1 MSRRLVR
8 ELEKEY
14 EVEDRSALAM
24 TAVDCLQIEE
34 QCKLVADIIREIPDK
49 FWGTDEG
56 SNRYIVIGQCPR
68 TSGRVTNFTS
78 LFPNCSLLLAHLIQL
93 VQPEPIPYTT
103 VSIRSGP
110 GKPPHRDARNSH
122 APSTILGLSD
132 YSKGRLWIEHPE
144 GTVPGWAPG
153 SPDTHYGFFHCIRHK
168 AILFSGKTLLHGTER
183 WNDGERIIVNAWCP
197 QLATSN
203 TEYFNTILHLR
214 GMQPPRKGSDL
225 DEFSLSTFY
234 GHHVV
239 RQLTLGQ
246 TLQPPPPDLT
256 VFSSSSESED
266 VIEVADR
273 GRSRTP
279 PNVD

>member
-93 VQPEPIPYTT
+93 VQPEP
-103 VSIRSGP
+103 
-110 GKPPHRDARNSH
+110 
-122 APSTILGLSD
+122 
-132 YSKGRLWIEHPE
+132 
-144 GTVPGWAPG
+144 
-153 SPDTHYGFFHCIRHK
+153 SP
-168 AILFSGKTLLHGTER
+168 
-183 WNDGERIIVNAWCP
+183 
-197 QLATSN
+197 
-203 TEYFNTILHLR
+203 
-214 GMQPPRKGSDL
+214 
-225 DEFSLSTFY
+225 
-234 GHHVV
+234 
-239 RQLTLGQ
+239 
-246 TLQPPPPDLT
+246 
-256 VFSSSSESED
+256 
-266 VIEVADR
+266 
-273 GRSRTP
+273 TP
-279 PNVD
+279 PFQSVQALENPLIGMPETPMLRLPS

>member
-1 MSRRLVR
+1 M
-8 ELEKEY
+8 
-14 EVEDRSALAM
+14 
-24 TAVDCLQIEE
+24 
-34 QCKLVADIIREIPDK
+34 
-49 FWGTDEG
+49 
-56 SNRYIVIGQCPR
+56 
-68 TSGRVTNFTS
+68 
-78 LFPNCSLLLAHLIQL
+78 
-93 VQPEPIPYTT
+93 
-103 VSIRSGP
+103 
-110 GKPPHRDARNSH
+110 
-122 APSTILGLSD
+122 
-132 YSKGRLWIEHPE
+132 
-144 GTVPGWAPG
+144 
-153 SPDTHYGFFHCIRHK
+153 
-168 AILFSGKTLLHGTER
+168 
-183 WNDGERIIVNAWCP
+183 NAWCP